1 MELKGIDISKWQQ
14 GIDLNKIDFDF
25 VIIKATEGKTYV
37 DKYCDQFFQTALAMN
52 KKIGVYHFANNS
64 DNTAQEEA
72 DWFINNTKGYI
83 GKAIPVLDWE
93 DNVTDNIPW
102 ALEWLQRVEKAYGC
116 KPMIYMSESVVNK
129 YDWSSVAN
137 AGYGLWV
144 AKYRDYTADYNYD
157 MSNAGNKPNVKWWNF
172 YAIWQWTS
180 SGRLNGWNG
189 NLDCDVFYGDAAA
202 WDKYVGNNSGT
213 NIPST
218 STPTPQPTRLS
229 NEEIAK
235 KVKAGEYGD
244 YPERKERLEAEGYD
258 YETIQKI
265 VNQSY
270 ISNPDYQTYTVKSGD
285 TLSGIA
291 AKYGTT
297 YQEIAE
303 DNGISNPNVIHP
315 GQILKIYT
323 KSVQPPAYQIYTVKS
338 GDTLSEIAARYGTTY
353 QKIASDND
361 IRNVN
366 MIRVGQVL
374 KIYK

>member
-1 MELKGIDISKWQQ
+1 MELKGIDISKWQR

-93 DNVTDNIPW
+93 DNITNNVPW

-116 KPMIYMSESVVNK
+116 KPMIYMSESVVNR

-144 AKYRDYTADYNYD
+144 AKYRDHTADYNYD

-189 NLDCDVFYGDAAA
+189 NLDCNVFYGDAAA
-202 WDKYVGNNSGT
+202 WDKYVGNNSGA
-213 NIPST
+213 NIP
-218 STPTPQPTRLS
+218 STPTPQPVRLS
-229 NEEIAK
+229 NEEIAR
-235 KVKAGEYGD
+235 KVKAGEYGN

-270 ISNPDYQTYTVKSGD
+270 ISNPAYQTYTIKSGDTLSEIAAKYGTTYQEIAEDNGIDNPSMIYPGQVLKIYTKSVEPPAYQTYTVKSGD

-291 AKYGTT
+291 AK
-297 YQEIAE
+297 
-303 DNGISNPNVIHP
+303 
-315 GQILKIYT
+315 
-323 KSVQPPAYQIYTVKS
+323 
-338 GDTLSEIAARYGTTY
+338 YGTTY